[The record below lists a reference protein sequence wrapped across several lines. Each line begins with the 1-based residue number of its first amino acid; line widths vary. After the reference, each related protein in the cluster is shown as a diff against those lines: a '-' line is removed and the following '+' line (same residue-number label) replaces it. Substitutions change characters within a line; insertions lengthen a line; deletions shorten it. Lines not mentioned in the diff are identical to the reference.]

1 MDKIY
6 LRKKYKQDE
15 KKMVSTRVRTYV
27 LDAFQNAA
35 EDANKN
41 GYILSLSSVVEAALR
56 HAISEYTEE
65 QEVDFLKIELDKIEV
80 EWQKQQE
87 KDYDQWMIKQDL
99 LYQADMEK
107 SAKLYQDDIDKSYSE
122 SRERKRIEQ
131 LEKDKNA
138 LLTLNPD
145 ELKKYQDK
153 RKKEIADE
161 EKKMKE
167 FTKKLEARFKK
178 ELKEKDKE

>member
-1 MDKIY
+1 MPSY
-6 LRKKYKQDE
+6 LRKKYKRDE

-41 GYILSLSSVVEAALR
+41 GYILSLSEVVETALI
-56 HAISEYTEE
+56 HAISEYTKE
-65 QEVDFLKIELDKIEV
+65 QEVDFLQVEIDKMEIER
-80 EWQKQQE
+80 QKQQE
-87 KDYDQWMIKQDL
+87 KEDQEQWEKDLELADIHMKEMMDLDYKE
-99 LYQADMEK
+99 MEK
-107 SAKLYQDDIDKSYSE
+107 ANSE
-122 SRERKRIEQ
+122 AYERKRLEQ

-138 LLTLNPD
+138 LLTLNPA

-153 RKKEIADE
+153 RKKETAEE

-167 FTKKLEARFKK
+167 FRKKLEARLKIDMKK
-178 ELKEKDKE
+178 KDKE